1 MVCGVFCK
9 RVWLLLTSFFEFN
22 VAGAPGVIS
31 GSTEAIRSTGTAAW
45 SLNGLYAPQPIEVV
59 IAVGVIALGGLAF
72 LVLSQKLLKSSQVQ
86 ADATR
91 TAKASSQAAAK
102 AA

>member
-1 MVCGVFCK
+1 M
-9 RVWLLLTSFFEFN
+9 
-22 VAGAPGVIS
+22 
-31 GSTEAIRSTGTAAW
+31 
-45 SLNGLYAPQPIEVV
+45 
-59 IAVGVIALGGLAF
+59 IAVGVIALGALAF
-72 LVLSQKLLKSSQVQ
+72 LVLSQKLLKGSQVQ